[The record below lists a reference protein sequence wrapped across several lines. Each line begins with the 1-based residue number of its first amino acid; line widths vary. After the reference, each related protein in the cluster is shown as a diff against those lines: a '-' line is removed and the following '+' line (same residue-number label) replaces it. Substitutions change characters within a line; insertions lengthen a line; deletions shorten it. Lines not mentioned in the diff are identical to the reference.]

1 MKAPDSPRI
10 ASIAWGAM
18 NVEGIAPGRD
28 FKLWPG
34 GGRAWDWNETGTR
47 HAPGI
52 QPSDV
57 EELIAKG
64 STIVVLSQGMHRRL
78 ETSPETIEFLRERG
92 IEYRIAE
99 TGAAVDL
106 YNRLASE
113 GEAVGGLFH
122 TTC

>member
-1 MKAPDSPRI
+1 
-10 ASIAWGAM
+10 M
-18 NVEGIAPGRD
+18 NVEGIGPGRD

-78 ETSPETIEFLRERG
+78 ETSPETIEFLKHRG
-92 IEYRIAE
+92 IEYRIAVHDFSFLRKTKKCLSGKE
-99 TGAAVDL
+99 HKSKQSDRGQN
-106 YNRLASE
+106 NRM
-113 GEAVGGLFH
+113 LFH
-122 TTC
+122 DGMKC